1 MGLLM
6 SDEAEARIAAAEKR
20 ATDAEL
26 RALRTG
32 IANTHGISQA
42 DADLLLTATDEQSLT
57 LQAQRFTE
65 LNGTGRTRGNVA
77 PREGSTR
84 QSGKNIDPE
93 MREFV
98 GQLFG

>member
-6 SDEAEARIAAAEKR
+6 SDEAEARIAAAEQR
-20 ATDAEL
+20 ATAAEL

-42 DADLLLTATDEQSLT
+42 DADLLLTATDEQTLT
-57 LQAQRFTE
+57 LQAQRFSE
-65 LNGTGRTRGNVA
+65 LNGTGRTRNVA

-84 QSGKNIDPE
+84 ESGKNIDPE